1 MLSTIFKLLGSFLIS
16 LALLPIIAAIAEIYE
31 WRFFTGWGLG
41 HGTVLIVFPVLM
53 FVSYLFI
60 DICSRWLGKKK

>member
-1 MLSTIFKLLGSFLIS
+1 MILKLLGSFLIS
-16 LALLPIIAAIAEIYE
+16 LILLLILAAVAEAYE

-60 DICSRWLGKKK
+60 GICSRWLGKNNRK